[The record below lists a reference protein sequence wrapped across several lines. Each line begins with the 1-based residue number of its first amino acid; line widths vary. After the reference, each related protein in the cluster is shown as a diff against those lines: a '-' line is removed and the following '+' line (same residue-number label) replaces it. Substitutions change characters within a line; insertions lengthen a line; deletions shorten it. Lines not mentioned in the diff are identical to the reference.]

1 LSAGVLWG
9 MSRNYTVINYFPNN
23 KVSIK
28 AI

>member
-1 LSAGVLWG
+1 
-9 MSRNYTVINYFPNN
+9 MSHNYTIIKHFLNN

>member
-1 LSAGVLWG
+1 
-9 MSRNYTVINYFPNN
+9 MSHNYIVINYFPNN